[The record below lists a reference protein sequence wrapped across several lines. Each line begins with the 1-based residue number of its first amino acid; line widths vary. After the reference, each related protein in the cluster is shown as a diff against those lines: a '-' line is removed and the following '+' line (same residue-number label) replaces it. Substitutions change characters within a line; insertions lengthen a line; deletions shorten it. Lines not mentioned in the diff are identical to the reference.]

1 MASIKRRD
9 DGAWRARYRDAA
21 GREHAKHFDRKV
33 DAQRWLDETTTAVV
47 TGANVDPRRSPITV
61 AGWSGGWL
69 EGPSHLKPKT
79 VQGYESLMR
88 TRVLPRWGE
97 TAMTGVTRSEVVAWV
112 SSMRASGLS
121 ASRTRQAYHLLSG
134 MLEDAVR
141 DSRLARNPAAGVD
154 MPRMP
159 VTERRYLTH
168 VEVQR
173 LAAAAGKYRTLV
185 LLLCYTGLRWGE
197 VAALRVRNVDPQVRG
212 RVQVVSSVAD
222 ISGRLVYGSPKSHAQ
237 RLVPVPVF
245 LREPLAQQLA
255 GRARDDLVF
264 TSPQGGPLRLANWR
278 RRCFDLAV
286 REAGLDGLVPHEL
299 RHTAASL
306 AIASGASVKAVQKM
320 LGHASA
326 AMTLDI
332 YGHLF
337 GGELDAVAAR
347 IDEAYTEAVADFLRT
362 SDGSEVVSIDPTGT
376 NRPLTCGYAS
386 APGRIRTCDSRFRKG
401 WVHAR
406 RSCR

>member
-1 MASIKRRD
+1 MASIKKRD
-9 DGAWRARYRDAA
+9 DGVWRARYRDAA
-21 GREHAKHFDRKV
+21 GREHAKHFVRKV
-33 DAQRWLDETTTAVV
+33 DAQRWIDETTTAVV
-47 TGANVDPRRSPITV
+47 TGAYVDPRRARMTV
-61 AGWSGGWL
+61 AEWSVGWL
-69 EGPSHLKPKT
+69 EGRSHLKPKT

-88 TRVLPRWGE
+88 TRVLPRWGDM
-97 TAMTGVTRSEVVAWV
+97 AMTRVTRSEVVAWV

-121 ASRTRQAYHLLSG
+121 ASRTRQAFHLLSR

-154 MPRMP
+154 LPRMP

-168 VEVQR
+168 AEIQR
-173 LAAAAGKYRTLV
+173 LADKAGRYQTLV
-185 LLLCYTGLRWGE
+185 LLLAYTGIRWGE

-212 RVQVVSSVAD
+212 RIQIVASVAD
-222 ISGRLVYGSPKSHAQ
+222 ISGQMVYGSPKSHAQ
-237 RLVPVPVF
+237 RSVPVPAF
-245 LREPLAQQLA
+245 LREPLAEQLA
-255 GRARDDLVF
+255 GRDRDDLVF
-264 TSPQGGPLRLANWR
+264 TAPQGGPLRLGNWR
-278 RRCFDLAV
+278 RRCFDPAV

-337 GGELDAVAAR
+337 SGELDAVAAR
-347 IDEAYTEAVADFLRT
+347 LDEAYTEAAADFLRT
-362 SDGSEVVSIDPTGT
+362 RGENEAGPIALD
-376 NRPLTCGYAS
+376 R
-386 APGRIRTCDSRFRKG
+386 GRYG
-401 WVHAR
+401 L
-406 RSCR
+406 